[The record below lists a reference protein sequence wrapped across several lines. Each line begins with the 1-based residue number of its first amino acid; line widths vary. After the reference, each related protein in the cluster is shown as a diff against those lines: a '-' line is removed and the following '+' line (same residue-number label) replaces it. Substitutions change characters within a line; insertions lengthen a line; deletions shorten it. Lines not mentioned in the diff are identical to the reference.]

1 MREKGKITRGDVLLS
16 SALAAVIVLTA
27 ALPYRINI
35 PDLSPGSWKLSTL
48 SVILSFFLLANVC
61 RIFFIRRRAGAFLRI
76 FLILLGLLAFLRMF
90 QVTASVQS
98 KTVTKPVTAY
108 DSRSLPMAAEGSG
121 RAENTRTGSEGT
133 KETQAAHGPYSV
145 TSHTQ
150 GK

>member
-90 QVTASVQS
+90 QVTASVQA

-133 KETQAAHGPYSV
+133 KEAQDAHGPYSV